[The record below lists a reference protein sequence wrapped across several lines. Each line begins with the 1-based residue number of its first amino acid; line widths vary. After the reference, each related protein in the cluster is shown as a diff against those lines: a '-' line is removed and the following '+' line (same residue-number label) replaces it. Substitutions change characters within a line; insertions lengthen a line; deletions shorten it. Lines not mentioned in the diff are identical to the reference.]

1 MAAMSGGAG
10 RILSDGHRS
19 AFPGDYRARL
29 GLYLLLQA
37 SVFLAP
43 GFWAAL
49 PGAAILALGA
59 RAGVRWFH
67 WLRRGGVLFVV
78 TLLPARPGF
87 RKPSSELQRPRP
99 FFSVGSGLRKSL
111 VFLLVLAGAER
122 HSRTAG
128 VSEIRET
135 FEWVLGPLPRG
146 KRAALTAALTL
157 SFLPWARNEL
167 RKADEAAR
175 LRGSNPRRHP
185 FRHLSSMGIPLT
197 ARLLEKARRSSEALA
212 LRDPDLEGRTLV
224 QDARLSRV
232 HPICAA
238 IAGTGTARSPVSMT
252 SGSKSLAVA
261 LDHRQCGSRGN
272 ANARYT
278 RTEPFRPFGT
288 RA

>member
-10 RILSDGHRS
+10 KILSDGHRS

-78 TLLPARPGF
+78 TLLPALAGLPEALQV
-87 RKPSSELQRPRP
+87 SSNGASSFLFAWAP
-99 FFSVGSGLRKSL
+99 GLRKSL
-111 VFLLVLAGAER
+111 VFLLVLAGAEWL
-122 HSRTAG
+122 SRTAG

-135 FEWVLGPLPRG
+135 LEWVLGPLGRAG

-224 QDARLSRV
+224 QDARLF
-232 HPICAA
+232 
-238 IAGTGTARSPVSMT
+238 
-252 SGSKSLAVA
+252 KSAPDL
-261 LDHRQCGSRGN
+261 RG
-272 ANARYT
+272 
-278 RTEPFRPFGT
+278 
-288 RA
+288 